1 MLGIDPAGQTCADG
15 AQQFSEKLGNVYQS
29 FTITAEEASSFFDSF
44 CFGAVLVL
52 VKTRWQ
58 TMDHQQKAPQQVR
71 KHLGGQKLL
80 QGNEKIQLPWRQL
93 LQSTLLLAQRFTIYK
108 PWRAVI
114 EVGQTLKTQD
124 LNQGVSGDLGLLDF
138 KCTVAIACDSGLP
151 IPRNIQGPSSG
162 QNLCLY
168 ETTCWNS
175 ASWLYRIPNH
185 PSCHKMVI

>member
-1 MLGIDPAGQTCADG
+1 MKKFNFLG
-15 AQQFSEKLGNVYQS
+15 GN
-29 FTITAEEASSFFDSF
+29 
-44 CFGAVLVL
+44 L
-52 VKTRWQ
+52 VK
-58 TMDHQQKAPQQVR
+58 
-71 KHLGGQKLL
+71 LL
-80 QGNEKIQLPWRQL
+80 RRFE

-138 KCTVAIACDSGLP
+138 KCTVAIACDWGLP

-175 ASWLYRIPNH
+175 ASW
-185 PSCHKMVI
+185 